1 MTIPVRRICSDAE
14 EQAIPHGFGQGEGV
28 EWMTV
33 LVLLGNG
40 TAQHRHR
47 PSPSSQHEKLEGEVA
62 PYDPGDL
69 NNREG

>member
-1 MTIPVRRICSDAE
+1 MTIPVRRFFSDAE
-14 EQAIPHGFGQGEGV
+14 EQAIPHGLGQGERV
-28 EWMTV
+28 ESTTV

-40 TAQHRHR
+40 TAQPQYQ

-69 NNREG
+69 NNRES